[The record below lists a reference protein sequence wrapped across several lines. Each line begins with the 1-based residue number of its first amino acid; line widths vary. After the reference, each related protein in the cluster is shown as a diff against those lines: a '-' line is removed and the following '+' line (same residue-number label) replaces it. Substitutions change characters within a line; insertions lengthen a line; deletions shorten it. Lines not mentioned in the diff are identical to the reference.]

1 LRLMGNNKEQKGF
14 AVLHSP
20 AAQIFATNP
29 MEKVKA
35 KANLRVEREKEKAP
49 IHFSNTPKYL

>member
-1 LRLMGNNKEQKGF
+1 MGNNKEQKSF

-20 AAQIFATNP
+20 AVQIFATNP

-49 IHFSNTPKYL
+49 IHFSTTPKNL